1 MKVATTTLVWPLSCV
16 SLWMQG
22 AKTCTSGEIVAN
34 AVNANTSVRGGKRM
48 RKTRGKRKTR
58 NQKTRK
64 QKQNHK

>member
-34 AVNANTSVRGGKRM
+34 ATG
-48 RKTRGKRKTR
+48 GKRKTR
-58 NQKTRK
+58 AKKSQKKTRK
-64 QKQNHK
+64 QKTRS

>member
-22 AKTCTSGEIVAN
+22 AKSCTSGEIVAN
-34 AVNANTSVRGGKRM
+34 STG
-48 RKTRGKRKTR
+48 GKRKTR
-58 NQKTRK
+58 SKTRKEKTRK

>member
-34 AVNANTSVRGGKRM
+34 STG
-48 RKTRGKRKTR
+48 GKRKTR
-58 NQKTRK
+58 SKTRSKTRK
-64 QKQNHK
+64 QKARK

>member
-34 AVNANTSVRGGKRM
+34 ANTSVKGGKRM
-48 RKTRGKRKTR
+48 RKTRVQKARKQ
-58 NQKTRK
+58 NTRK
-64 QKQNHK
+64 HK